1 MKKLLFVMVG
11 LLITFTINA
20 QTLLDTAVNFT
31 VKDSYGN
38 TLILYDILDEGKIVV
53 IDFFS
58 TTWGTCQAYAPDLQ
72 AAYEEFGCNDGNV
85 FFMGIDKGNTN
96 EDVIYFDETYGIEY
110 PGVSGQDGGGNE
122 VHLTYEIQATPS
134 IVIIQPNRAI
144 EVKQVW
150 PPNYNNVTD
159 SIASAGGIQQSCTTT
174 DIDLIQVEEMLTIGP
189 NPVKDIA
196 YLRFN
201 MQRER
206 EIEIHIFNLTGG
218 KVMEFRPAIYGAGKH
233 LIKADFTN
241 EPGGFYFVQAV
252 EKGKVIVT
260 KKLILTN

>member
-96 EDVIYFDETYGIEY
+96 EDVIYFDETYGINTQE
-110 PGVSGQDGGGNE
+110 
-122 VHLTYEIQATPS
+122 
-134 IVIIQPNRAI
+134 
-144 EVKQVW
+144 
-150 PPNYNNVTD
+150 
-159 SIASAGGIQQSCTTT
+159 
-174 DIDLIQVEEMLTIGP
+174 
-189 NPVKDIA
+189 
-196 YLRFN
+196 
-201 MQRER
+201 
-206 EIEIHIFNLTGG
+206 
-218 KVMEFRPAIYGAGKH
+218 
-233 LIKADFTN
+233 
-241 EPGGFYFVQAV
+241 
-252 EKGKVIVT
+252 
-260 KKLILTN
+260 